1 MRAVLL
7 SIPLALA
14 ACDAGVHIP
23 TFAKHKPA
31 TIQYVA
37 GEAGAGRGFVS
48 IIDAKKADK
57 EVKCLATMI
66 YGEARGEP
74 EHGMVAVAWTAM
86 NRATKKP
93 VCDVVLAP
101 KQYSV
106 FNDNPA
112 LRMAAMSLKVEP
124 RQKNVIDQ
132 AGWQQSMRVARAV
145 YQRTIADPTQGA
157 THYVADKLMREK
169 GYVYPQ
175 WTRQYTQVAIIE
187 NHRFFKPFYP
197 GRKT

>member
-7 SIPLALA
+7 FLPLALV
-14 ACDAGVHIP
+14 ACDAGVHMPHIGK
-23 TFAKHKPA
+23 AKSTAVHF
-31 TIQYVA
+31 VE
-37 GEAGAGRGFVS
+37 GEAGAGRGFIS
-48 IIDAKKADK
+48 INDAKKADK
-57 EVKCLATMI
+57 EVKCLATMV

-74 EHGMVAVAWTAM
+74 EHGMIAVAWTAM

-93 VCDVVLAP
+93 ICDVVLAP

-106 FNDNPA
+106 FNDNPT

-132 AGWQQSMRVARAV
+132 AGWQQSLRVARAV

-157 THYVADKLMREK
+157 THYVADKVMKEK
-169 GYVYPQ
+169 GYIYPQ